1 MSTIGSKNICRMNE
15 YNNAAFLKAHC
26 SCLDDDHIHT
36 LVVDYDDDLD
46 IIDLIIYTK
55 AFTPYKDNFHCKG
68 FWQHLVYWYKDK
80 CQRLSWIMDIVFK
93 GYIQVETSFEFHGE
107 EQIEDYLTTVANAKD
122 RISYNVKMRTA
133 SQTNDV
139 QDKESVVE

>member
-1 MSTIGSKNICRMNE
+1 
-15 YNNAAFLKAHC
+15 
-26 SCLDDDHIHT
+26 
-36 LVVDYDDDLD
+36 
-46 IIDLIIYTK
+46 
-55 AFTPYKDNFHCKG
+55 
-68 FWQHLVYWYKDK
+68 
-80 CQRLSWIMDIVFK
+80 MDIVFK